1 MRNKG
6 LAHDVTSTESEDVG
20 GGDVEEDLLM
30 GISDAAGPDSFFKIL
45 PSNHQEQEY

>member
-20 GGDVEEDLLM
+20 GGDVEEDLL
-30 GISDAAGPDSFFKIL
+30 G
-45 PSNHQEQEY
+45 